1 MMVSTQRVWQRIDIR
16 K

>member
-1 MMVSTQRVWQRIDIR
+1 MMVSTQRVWQCIDIR